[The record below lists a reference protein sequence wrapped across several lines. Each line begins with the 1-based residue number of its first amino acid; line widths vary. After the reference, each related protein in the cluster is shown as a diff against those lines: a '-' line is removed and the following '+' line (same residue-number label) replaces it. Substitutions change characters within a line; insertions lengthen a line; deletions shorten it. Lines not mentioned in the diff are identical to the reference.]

1 MGKMIN
7 HKLKVFQNHNKQTQ
21 EIFNLKLLVLILEE
35 GTGLEKKLWGLFY
48 IFWTRTRKKSNEE
61 ICAEFHC
68 SNKTYSFGFQET
80 RIKTKYLSNS
90 GTSVS
95 LNTNIKS
102 QPWKDSPLDSYEAD
116 KLNKYSISRMLRRMW
131 PSRYVKKKK

>member
-21 EIFNLKLLVLILEE
+21 EIFNLKLLVLILEK
-35 GTGLEKKLWGLFY
+35 GTGLEKSYEVCF
-48 IFWTRTRKKSNEE
+48 IFPEEELEKRSNEE

-68 SNKTYSFGFQET
+68 SNKTHSYGFQET

-90 GTSVS
+90 GTTVS
-95 LNTNIKS
+95 LNTNTKS
-102 QPWKDSPLDSYEAD
+102 QP
-116 KLNKYSISRMLRRMW
+116 
-131 PSRYVKKKK
+131 